1 MSDLMNGLRHMADDH
16 PCCRETLRLTIDTI
30 EELER
35 ENAALRKQLA
45 DVSRVRYSLEDS
57 LTRAHNEAEACWKDK
72 ERLDWLEAR
81 GEPQTY
87 EDAPH
92 SLVWYVLGE
101 DGERNLRAAIDAAR
115 AKEDQ
120 S

>member
-1 MSDLMNGLRHMADDH
+1 MSTQLKLI
-16 PCCRETLRLTIDTI
+16 ETRGSYTPPKNMIPPPAPTFAR
-30 EELER
+30 ELER
-35 ENAALRKQLA
+35 EKAMKDAELAALR
-45 DVSRVRYSLEDS
+45 
-57 LTRAHNEAEACWKDK
+57 KDK

-115 AKEDQ
+115 AKETK